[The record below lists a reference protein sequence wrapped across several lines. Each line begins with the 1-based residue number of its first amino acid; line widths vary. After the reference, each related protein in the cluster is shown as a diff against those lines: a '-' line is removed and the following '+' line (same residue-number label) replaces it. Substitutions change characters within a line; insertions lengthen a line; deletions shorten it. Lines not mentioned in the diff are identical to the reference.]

1 MNRNELNFKKVKFS
15 SKSDYRKLDSIL
27 RNWFSDPKTLNFVS
41 PKSTYPFEMKDWV
54 KKNYLDQVDK
64 EVSITASKLD
74 WVIGFG
80 SISMSNNNGHLFNVI
95 IDKAYRNK
103 GIGTELVS
111 KLEKIGQ
118 TNKLNTFSVNI
129 YTKNEPAINL
139 YKKSGYKIKKESIK
153 TLKMVKSI

>member
-1 MNRNELNFKKVKFS
+1 MNRIELNFKKVKFS

-64 EVSITASKLD
+64 AVSITASELD

-80 SISMSNNNGHLFNVI
+80 SISMSSNNGHLFNI
-95 IDKAYRNK
+95 IIA
-103 GIGTELVS
+103 VS
-111 KLEKIGQ
+111 
-118 TNKLNTFSVNI
+118 
-129 YTKNEPAINL
+129 YTHLRAHE
-139 YKKSGYKIKKESIK
+139 
-153 TLKMVKSI
+153 T